1 MLFKLG
7 YAIVWPI
14 FHILFPYEVIGREKL
29 YNRKEGYV
37 VCANHI
43 SFLDPVY
50 IIYAMK
56 RKNRIFFM
64 AKQELFEKKLSA
76 WFFKCVGA
84 FPVSRGT
91 GATGGIKTAETIL
104 ANGQT
109 LGVFPEG
116 TRSKDGKI
124 GKAKAGAAMLVSSF
138 DTYVLPITLICK
150 DQKVRPFRKMTLV
163 VSDPVCMPEKSE
175 DYSQREYLRLC
186 TAEIMKPIQ
195 EGLDNYGRS

>member
-1 MLFKLG
+1 MMLFKLG

-14 FHILFPYEVIGREKL
+14 FHILFPYKVIGREKL
-29 YNRKEGYV
+29 NALNGGYV
-37 VCANHI
+37 VCSNHI

-50 IIYAMK
+50 IIYAKK

-64 AKQELFEKKLSA
+64 AKQELFENKLSA
-76 WFFKCVGA
+76 CFFKRVGA

-116 TRSKDGKI
+116 TRSKDGTI
-124 GKAKAGAAMLVSSF
+124 GKAKAGAAMLVSGF
-138 DTYVLPITLICK
+138 DTYVLPITLVCK
-150 DQKVRPFRKMTLV
+150 DQKVRPFRKMTIV
-163 VSDPVCMPEKSE
+163 VGDPVKMPEKSE
-175 DYSQREYLRLC
+175 ECGQREYLRIC
-186 TAEIMKPIQ
+186 TEEIMRPIR
-195 EGLDNYGRS
+195 EGLEQYGK

>member
-1 MLFKLG
+1 MVFKIG
-7 YAIVWPI
+7 YALVWPI
-14 FHILFPYEVIGREKL
+14 FHILFPFKVIGREKL
-29 YNRKEGYV
+29 QGHSKGYV

-50 IIYAMK
+50 IIYAKK

-64 AKQELFEKKLSA
+64 AKQELFENKLFA
-76 WFFKCVGA
+76 WFFKNVGA
-84 FPVSRGT
+84 FPVNRGV
-91 GATGGIKTAETIL
+91 GASSGIKTAETIL

-124 GKAKAGAAMLVSSF
+124 GKAKAGAAMLVSGF
-138 DTYVLPITLICK
+138 DTYVLPVTLICK
-150 DQKVRPFRKMTLV
+150 NQKVRPFRPMTIV
-163 VSDPVCMPEKSE
+163 VGDPVYMPPKSDE
-175 DYSQREYLRLC
+175 WSQREYLRIC

-195 EGLDNYGRS
+195 EGLERYGK